1 MDEIRIVDTT
11 LRDGNTSLWAH
22 NMTTGMMLPVL
33 PHMDGAGF
41 EAMEFFV
48 SGRLKK
54 VVREQRENPW
64 DWVRLGTRQIKNTS
78 LRYHG
83 GLVSG
88 FEFIPECMARLMIE
102 RVVSY
107 GITVTRTSDPWNDY
121 AVLKKE
127 VDGLKKLGMETV
139 VNLIYSVSPRHTDE
153 YYARKAR
160 EAAAMRPYRICFK
173 DVGGMLTP
181 GRTQTLVRLI
191 RQNVGDTTLEFHAHC
206 NNGLAPVCVLEAVK
220 EGIRIVHTS
229 IPPLANGSAQ
239 PSVFNVV
246 ANLRAL
252 GYKPL
257 VNEQVLRP
265 VEKHFRSIAEREG
278 FPIGAPREY
287 DEQWYRHQVPGGMI
301 SNLRHQLKMLGKE
314 NEFPKVL
321 EEVAQVR
328 AEFGHP
334 IMVTPF
340 AQFVGSQAAINV
352 MLGERYKQVT
362 DQVIQYALGMWGK
375 EGSDSMDTEVK
386 SKILNRQR
394 AREMEKWEVPQ
405 PTLEEVRRKYGGPSL
420 SDEEL
425 LLRFFAGPG
434 FVDAL
439 KLAPPRKEYLDARQ
453 PLVRLI
459 EEITRKADVNQF
471 YIRRP
476 DLSLTIEKR
485 MN

>member
-1 MDEIRIVDTT
+1 MDEVQIVDTT

-22 NMTTGMMLPVL
+22 GMTTAMMVPVL
-33 PHMDGAGF
+33 PHMDRAGF

-48 SGRLKK
+48 GGRLKK
-54 VVREQRENPW
+54 VVREHKENPW
-64 DWVRLGTRQIKNTS
+64 DWVRAGAKQIKNTR

-88 FEFIPECMARLMIE
+88 FEFIPDCMARLLIE

-107 GITVTRTSDPWNDY
+107 GITVTRTSDPWNDFT
-121 AVLKKE
+121 VLKRE

-139 VNLIYSVSPRHTDE
+139 VNLIYSVSPRHTDA
-153 YYARKAR
+153 YYARKAQ

-181 GRTQTLVRLI
+181 ERTRTLVRLI
-191 RQNVGDTTLEFHAHC
+191 RENVGNTTLEFHAHC
-206 NNGLAPVCVLEAVK
+206 NNGLAPVCALEAVK
-220 EGIRIVHTS
+220 EGIRIIHTS
-229 IPPLANGSAQ
+229 VPPLANGSAQ

-246 ANLRAL
+246 GNLRAL

-257 VNEQVLRP
+257 VNEEALRP
-265 VEKHFRSIAEREG
+265 VEKHFRSVAQWEG

-314 NEFPKVL
+314 NQLPKVL

-352 MLGERYKQVT
+352 MLGERYKEVT
-362 DQVIQYALGMWGK
+362 DQVIQYALGLWGTD
-375 EGSDSMDTEVK
+375 GRDYMDTDVK
-386 SKILNRQR
+386 EKILGRSR
-394 AREMEKWEVPQ
+394 ARELENRKLPQ

-425 LLRFFAGPG
+425 LLRFFAGPE

-439 KLAPPRKEYLDARQ
+439 KHAPARKDYLDARQ
-453 PLVRLI
+453 PLVRLV
-459 EEITRKADVNQF
+459 EELSRKRDVTQVF
-471 YIRRP
+471 IRKG
-476 DLSLTIEKR
+476 DLSLTMER
-485 MN
+485 RG